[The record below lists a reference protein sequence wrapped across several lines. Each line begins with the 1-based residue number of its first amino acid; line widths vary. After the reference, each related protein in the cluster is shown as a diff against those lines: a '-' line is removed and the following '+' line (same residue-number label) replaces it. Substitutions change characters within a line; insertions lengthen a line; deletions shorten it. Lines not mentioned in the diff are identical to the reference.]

1 MRWHGWEGLC
11 TVGNGDGDEDVRRW
25 PGCLDIVVER
35 GALDPTVGRR
45 ETEVEGKGGGV
56 DENEREDLVRVQ

>member
-1 MRWHGWEGLC
+1 M
-11 TVGNGDGDEDVRRW
+11 GNGDGDEDVRRW